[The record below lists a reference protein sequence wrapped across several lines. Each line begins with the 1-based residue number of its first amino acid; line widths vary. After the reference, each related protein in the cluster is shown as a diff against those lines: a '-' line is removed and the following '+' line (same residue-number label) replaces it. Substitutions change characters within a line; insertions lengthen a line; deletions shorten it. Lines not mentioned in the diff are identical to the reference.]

1 MTQAP
6 GRWSKLGPVVSGL
19 CFVHC
24 VGTAA
29 LAPVLPGAVALLTGA
44 TWLEPCLW
52 LVSLAAT
59 GASLRRA
66 GVDLRVKMAWLLAAA
81 MGVLGFALDADR
93 LVQVSLGSSVALQ
106 LMLVVRRWKSA
117 RAACA
122 DEDCDACESERN
134 FG

>member
-6 GRWSKLGPVVSGL
+6 GRWSHFGPVVSGL

-52 LVSLAAT
+52 FVSLAGT
-59 GASLRRA
+59 GASLRRT
-66 GVDLRVKMAWLLAAA
+66 GVNLRLQVAWLLAAA
-81 MGVLGFALDADR
+81 VGALGFALGIDH
-93 LVQVSLGSSVALQ
+93 LVQFSLAVSVALQ
-106 LMLVVRRWKSA
+106 LMLVARRW
-117 RAACA
+117 RRDRDVCA
-122 DEDCDACESERN
+122 VDDCESCESERN